1 MERLKEIGT
10 LSDYQGCTPEVE
22 TEPAR
27 IVLFWLLLA
36 ERRFL
41 IRVAVFGLVLS
52 LVVSFVVP
60 VRYESQTRLMPPEQ
74 QGSSGIAMLAA
85 LGSKGIGDSP
95 SGSSGSS

>member
-10 LSDYQGCTPEVE
+10 LSEYEGGTPEVE
-22 TEPAR
+22 AEPAR
-27 IVLFWLLLA
+27 IVWFWLLWA
-36 ERRFL
+36 ERPFL
-41 IRVAVFGLVLS
+41 LRAGIFGVVLS
-52 LVVSFVVP
+52 LAVSFLLP

-95 SGSSGSS
+95 SGSSGS